1 MDSSNDMMFEY
12 LMQMG
17 AMQPDMLELK
27 RKQAMVDALR
37 KQSMEPMQGQMIGK
51 RYVAPGI
58 ANAIAQMGT
67 AYMAGQGQNEVGAAQ
82 KKMNADQATFL
93 NELRNRKRKQGDL
106 SMMTPTM
113 PTDPMLMFGPEGY
126 E

>member
-1 MDSSNDMMFEY
+1 MNDDMMFEY
-12 LMQMG
+12 LLQMG

-27 RKQAMVDALR
+27 RKQAMVDTLR
-37 KQSMEPMQGQMIGK
+37 DRSMEPMKGQMVGK

-67 AYMAGQGQNEVGAAQ
+67 AYMAGQSQKEVGAKQAE
-82 KKMNADQATFL
+82 MNAAQATFL

-113 PTDPMLMFGPEGY
+113 PTNPMLEYGAEGY